1 MTARHSILLAVLVA
15 VLQVAFLGWMIAGR
29 AAILRNGAEV
39 LLKVE
44 PVDPRDLLRGDYVR
58 LGYEISSI
66 PANLV
71 TNLPANDA
79 ALSEGP
85 IFVRIGKDADG
96 YWRARSATLGAPA
109 TTPATGEL
117 DIRGTASALWRADP
131 DARIF
136 VTYGIERYY
145 VPEGEG
151 LAIEKDMNVRSFG
164 ILVALAA
171 DGTPQIKALMDGD
184 ARVYEEPPY

>member
-1 MTARHSILLAVLVA
+1 MKARRSILLAVLVA
-15 VLQVAFLGWMIAGR
+15 ALQIAFLGWMIAGR
-29 AAILRNGAEV
+29 AAILRDGAEA

-58 LGYEISSI
+58 LAYDISSI
-66 PANLV
+66 PGKLV

-96 YWRARSATLGAPA
+96 YWRAHSATLGAPA
-109 TTPATGEL
+109 TPPATGEL
-117 DIRGTASALWRADP
+117 DIRGTASELWRVDAD
-131 DARIF
+131 AQIF

-151 LAIEKDMNVRSFG
+151 LQIQNDMNVRSFG

-184 ARVYEEPPY
+184 TRVYEEPPY